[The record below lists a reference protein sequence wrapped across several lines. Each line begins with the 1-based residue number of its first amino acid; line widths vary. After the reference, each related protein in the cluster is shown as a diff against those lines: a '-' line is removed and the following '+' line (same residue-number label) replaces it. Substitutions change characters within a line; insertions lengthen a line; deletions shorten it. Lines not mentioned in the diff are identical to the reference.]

1 MIEEMTGRRKPLT
14 SVTVLDSG
22 RKRPIRNESSEW
34 REKCKEWHKQRH
46 QQKQQDKDDLIR
58 IRSERVEDNKD
69 PKKVTAEERIE
80 MYNKNLAGVPVSQIA
95 KEYGFC
101 KGTVWNHIRE
111 HKKSIGEKVKCGYH
125 RMMR

>member
-1 MIEEMTGRRKPLT
+1 MIEEITGRRNPLK
-14 SVTVLDSG
+14 SITVLDSG

-34 REKCKEWHKQRH
+34 SEKCKEWHKQN
-46 QQKQQDKDDLIR
+46 KQDKEELLR
-58 IRSERVEDNKD
+58 IRSERIEDNKD
-69 PKKVTAEERIE
+69 PKKVSAEERVE
-80 MYNKNLAGVPVSQIA
+80 MYKKNLAGVPVSQIA

-111 HKKSIGEKVKCGYH
+111 HKKALGEKVKCGYH